1 MICGPVSEMDGGGG
15 DGATPGP
22 ASAMSVDEA
31 WGLTQAEDD
40 NPESWGPKRDAILAD
55 LQANLKKLTPL
66 QLLEQKYPSAHD
78 KDRYARLL
86 WHQFPPMA
94 SNPPLMRADLPGKQE
109 ELLTAADVIVM
120 HLATISFS
128 ATSMVCEPTKDKILK
143 LADEILTDGFVTD
156 TEPLIL
162 NVTPM
167 QMEKEVVLM
176 EGISPWGAMVDG
188 VASLRPFS
196 VCHHKSAARV
206 IALHLLLNVFMEE
219 SQLLV

>member
-1 MICGPVSEMDGGGG
+1 MDGGG

-22 ASAMSVDEA
+22 ASAMSVEA
-31 WGLTQAEDD
+31 AWDLTQAEDD
-40 NPESWGPKRDAILAD
+40 NPESWGRKRDAILAD
-55 LQANLKKLTPL
+55 LHAKLKNRTPL
-66 QLLEQKYPSAHD
+66 QLLEKKYPSVHD

-94 SNPPLMRADLPGKQE
+94 SNPPLLRADLPGKQE
-109 ELLTAADVIVM
+109 ELLTAAGVIVM

-162 NVTPM
+162 NATPT
-167 QMEKEVVLM
+167 QMEE
-176 EGISPWGAMVDG
+176 EGLKGIPPWGAMVDG
-188 VASLRPFS
+188 VESLRPFS

>member
-1 MICGPVSEMDGGGG
+1 M
-15 DGATPGP
+15 AFL
-22 ASAMSVDEA
+22 EA
-31 WGLTQAEDD
+31 KYSSAEDKQQYALRLWQELPPVET
-40 NPESWGPKRDAILAD
+40 NPPVL
-55 LQANLKKLTPL
+55 
-66 QLLEQKYPSAHD
+66 SAH
-78 KDRYARLL
+78 RSSG
-86 WHQFPPMA
+86 F
-94 SNPPLMRADLPGKQE
+94 GKPVGS
-109 ELLTAADVIVM
+109 LTAEDVCVV
-120 HLATISFS
+120 HLAAISF
-128 ATSMVCEPTKDKILK
+128 AGGSMVCEPIVDKVLK

-167 QMEKEVVLM
+167 QMEKEVDLM

>member
-1 MICGPVSEMDGGGG
+1 MD
-15 DGATPGP
+15 
-22 ASAMSVDEA
+22 
-31 WGLTQAEDD
+31 
-40 NPESWGPKRDAILAD
+40 
-55 LQANLKKLTPL
+55 
-66 QLLEQKYPSAHD
+66 
-78 KDRYARLL
+78 
-86 WHQFPPMA
+86 
-94 SNPPLMRADLPGKQE
+94 SNPPLMGADLPGK
-109 ELLTAADVIVM
+109 LVGSLTAQDTCVL

-128 ATSMVCEPTKDKILK
+128 ATSMVREPTVDRCLK

-167 QMEKEVVLM
+167 QMEKEVDLM

>member
-1 MICGPVSEMDGGGG
+1 MICGPVSEMDGGG
-15 DGATPGP
+15 DGSTPGP
-22 ASAMSVDEA
+22 ASAMSVEA
-31 WGLTQAEDD
+31 AWDLTQAEDD
-40 NPESWGPKRDAILAD
+40 NPESWGRKRDAILED
-55 LQANLKKLTPL
+55 LKAQLKNNTPL
-66 QLLEQKYPSAHD
+66 QLLEKKFPSADD

-109 ELLTAADVIVM
+109 ELLTAEDVIVM

-167 QMEKEVVLM
+167 QMEKEGL

-206 IALHLLLNVFMEE
+206 IALHLLLNAFMEE

>member
-1 MICGPVSEMDGGGG
+1 MCIRDRQKR
-15 DGATPGP
+15 AH
-22 ASAMSVDEA
+22 SAP
-31 WGLTQAEDD
+31 QDD
-40 NPESWGPKRDAILAD
+40 PNSPTTSPTKEE
-55 LQANLKKLTPL
+55 LKAQLKHNTPL
-66 QLLEQKYPSAHD
+66 QLLEKKFPSADD

-94 SNPPLMRADLPGKQE
+94 SNPSLLRADLPGKQE
-109 ELLTAADVIVM
+109 ELLTAEDVIVM

-167 QMEKEVVLM
+167 QMEKEGL

>member
-1 MICGPVSEMDGGGG
+1 MICGPVSEMDGGG

-22 ASAMSVDEA
+22 ASAMSVEA
-31 WGLTQAEDD
+31 AWDLTQAEND
-40 NPESWGPKRDAILAD
+40 NPESWDRKRDAILE
-55 LQANLKKLTPL
+55 NLKAQLKNNTPL
-66 QLLEQKYPSAHD
+66 QLLEKKFPSAHD

-109 ELLTAADVIVM
+109 ELLTAEDVIVM

-162 NVTPM
+162 NVTPT
-167 QMEKEVVLM
+167 QMEE
-176 EGISPWGAMVDG
+176 EGLKGIPPWGAMVDG
-188 VASLRPFS
+188 VQSLRPFS
-196 VCHHKSAARV
+196 VCHHKSASRV
-206 IALHLLLNVFMEE
+206 IALHLVLNAFLEE

>member
-1 MICGPVSEMDGGGG
+1 MICGPVSEMDGGG

-22 ASAMSVDEA
+22 ASAMSVEA
-31 WGLTQAEDD
+31 AWDLTQAEDD
-40 NPESWGPKRDAILAD
+40 NPESWARKRDAILAD
-55 LQANLKKLTPL
+55 LQAKLKTLTPL
-66 QLLEQKYPSAHD
+66 QLLQKKYPSAHD

-94 SNPPLMRADLPGKQE
+94 SNPPLLRADLPGKQE
-109 ELLTAADVIVM
+109 ELLTAEDVIVM

>member
-1 MICGPVSEMDGGGG
+1 MICGPVSEMDGGG

-22 ASAMSVDEA
+22 ASAMSVEA
-31 WGLTQAEDD
+31 AWDLTQAEDD
-40 NPESWGPKRDAILAD
+40 NPESWDRKRDAILED
-55 LQANLKKLTPL
+55 LKAQLKNNTPL
-66 QLLEQKYPSAHD
+66 QLLEKKFPSADD

-94 SNPPLMRADLPGKQE
+94 SNPPLLRADLPGKQE

-167 QMEKEVVLM
+167 QMEKEGL

>member
-1 MICGPVSEMDGGGG
+1 MDGGG

-22 ASAMSVDEA
+22 ASAMSVEA
-31 WGLTQAEDD
+31 AWDLTQAEND
-40 NPESWGPKRDAILAD
+40 NPESWDRKRDAILEE
-55 LQANLKKLTPL
+55 LKAQLKNNTPL
-66 QLLEQKYPSAHD
+66 QLLEKKFPSADD

-109 ELLTAADVIVM
+109 AVLTAEDVIVM

-167 QMEKEVVLM
+167 QMEKEGL